1 MFENNISI
9 FQNINYNKISIGQQ
23 LSEVKT
29 IDRNKILKEKTHDQE
44 AQNKT
49 PLVLTYNRFSPNIT
63 HIVQKQ
69 LNILNINTTLQRFFQ
84 DEPITVFKRYRIRK
98 ELIGSNCIENRKL
111 KQAKNTFTIVHSMH
125 PMLQSININHD
136 KRSTLFT

>member
-9 FQNINYNKISIGQQ
+9 FQDINYNKISIGQQ

-69 LNILNINTTLQRFFQ
+69 LIYLKLTQHFKGFSKMNQLRFLK
-84 DEPITVFKRYRIRK
+84 D
-98 ELIGSNCIENRKL
+98 IGFE
-111 KQAKNTFTIVHSMH
+111 KN
-125 PMLQSININHD
+125 
-136 KRSTLFT
+136 

>member
-9 FQNINYNKISIGQQ
+9 FQNINYNKISISQQ

-69 LNILNINTTLQRFFQ
+69 LNILKINTTLQRFFQ

-98 ELIGSNCIENRKL
+98 ELIGSTCIENRKL
-111 KQAKNTFTIVHSMH
+111 KQAKNTFTILQSLQ

>member
-9 FQNINYNKISIGQQ
+9 FQNINYNKISISQQ

-69 LNILNINTTLQRFFQ
+69 LNILKINTTLQRFFQ

-111 KQAKNTFTIVHSMH
+111 KQAKNTFTIVHSLR